1 MKTINVF
8 YISLRPER
16 KFFPAA
22 AVRRALYEES
32 TYQEEQNHFRA
43 SASRPSWRVVLTA
56 VPAYTEAVAEADDT
70 SLKEWLMD
78 AQLYNAALPPD
89 QSRFK
94 LSEEEKAVYESL
106 LNVSGKGIMGYVEIP
121 GINVSLPIYHGSDKE
136 VLQAA
141 VGHIEGSSLPVGGD
155 GTHCVISGHRGLP
168 SSKLFTDLDQL
179 TKGDIFILRVLGE
192 ALVYEVDQIRIV
204 EPDDTS
210 LLGIEEGQDL
220 CTLMTCTPYG
230 INSHRLLVRGHR
242 IEDLK
247 NNASSR
253 VTADAILIDPM
264 LTALVLAVPV
274 LLILLLWGLFK
285 PPGQRY

>member
-1 MKTINVF
+1 MKNQHTKRNKI
-8 YISLRPER
+8 IS
-16 KFFPAA
+16 
-22 AVRRALYEES
+22 ALLLL
-32 TYQEEQNHFRA
+32 
-43 SASRPSWRVVLTA
+43 VLLGGLSLLLYPIVSDCWNSFHQSQAIT
-56 VPAYTEAVAEADDT
+56 AYTEAVAEADDT

-155 GTHCVISGHRGLP
+155 STNCVISGHRGLP

>member
-1 MKTINVF
+1 MKNQHTKRNKI
-8 YISLRPER
+8 IS
-16 KFFPAA
+16 
-22 AVRRALYEES
+22 ALLLL
-32 TYQEEQNHFRA
+32 
-43 SASRPSWRVVLTA
+43 VL
-56 VPAYTEAVAEADDT
+56 
-70 SLKEWLMD
+70 LGGL
-78 AQLYNAALPPD
+78 
-89 QSRFK
+89 
-94 LSEEEKAVYESL
+94 SL
-106 LNVSGKGIMGYVEIP
+106 LLYPPIRKPWRKQTILP